1 MSHFSYA
8 PSGGLERSLGEV
20 YLNGIV
26 SSGTNPIA
34 HALGITQASN
44 QTKLYIS
51 LHTGNPGVDFT
62 GTEVSYTG
70 YVRAEV
76 RREGSFAAPSTTK
89 WTYSNSGGSSFVN
102 LEALTF
108 PITPTG
114 ATGTVTH
121 WGIYDASTGGNLLF
135 HGPLVA
141 SGAEWRIGYST
152 GEDDTGA
159 PNTSFV
165 FSRLHGI
172 SPLDKIRAYGIYD
185 GDLGSGSSATGATNG
200 VELTV
205 STVSADSFVLSAGL
219 ATPGGILFI
228 KSSSISLS
236 AGKIPSIPAGGMKLR
251 FA

>member
-1 MSHFSYA
+1 MSHFSNVF
-8 PSGGLERSLGEV
+8 ERSLGDV

-51 LHTGNPGVDFT
+51 LHINSPGVDLT
-62 GTEVSYTG
+62 GTEVSYAG

-89 WTYSNSGGSSFVN
+89 WTYDGTGGATSFTN
-102 LEALTF
+102 LEAITF
-108 PITPTG
+108 PITPSG
-114 ATGTVTH
+114 ASGTVTH

-141 SGAEWRIGYST
+141 SGVEWKIGYST
-152 GEDDTGA
+152 GEDDTGFT
-159 PNTSFV
+159 NTAFV
-165 FSRLHGI
+165 FSRLHGL
-172 SPLDKIRAYGIYD
+172 SASDKIRAYGIYD
-185 GDLGSGSSATGATNG
+185 GALGSGSSATGATNG

-205 STVSADSFVLSAGL
+205 STVSTDSFVLSAGL
-219 ATPGGILFI
+219 TTPGGILFI
-228 KSSSISLS
+228 KSSSITLT

>member
-1 MSHFSYA
+1 MSHFSNVF
-8 PSGGLERSLGEV
+8 ERSLGDV

-51 LHTGNPGVDFT
+51 LHTGSPGVDLT

-76 RREGSFAAPSTTK
+76 RREGSFATPSTTK
-89 WTYSNSGGSSFVN
+89 WTYSSSGGSSFVN
-102 LEALTF
+102 LEAITF

-114 ATGTVTH
+114 ASGTVTH

-141 SGAEWRIGYST
+141 SGAEWRIGYHT
-152 GEDDTGA
+152 GEDDSNAASQT
-159 PNTSFV
+159 FV
-165 FSRLHGI
+165 FSALHGL
-172 SPLDKIRAYGIYD
+172 SAADTIRAYAIYD
-185 GDLGSGSSATGATNG
+185 GELGSGSTLAGATNG
-200 VELTV
+200 AQLTV
-205 STVSADSFVLSAGL
+205 AAAPGADSFNVTTNFTGQRGGL
-219 ATPGGILFI
+219 LFI
-228 KSSSISLS
+228 KSSSISLT